1 MKAIVIY
8 DLVTSIR
15 KERKRIATMNCR
27 RWQMYYDTMT
37 GERFSVPCLTRE
49 QIKATTLPPTN
60 NGQPTKTIN
69 LWYPDRGDPVT
80 AIVPDCSLFCAI
92 EFENIKDRQTDAVMQ
107 GKMSINETK

>member
-8 DLVTSIR
+8 DLETRIR

-27 RWQMYYDTMT
+27 RWQMYYDAMT

-69 LWYPDRGDPVT
+69 LW
-80 AIVPDCSLFCAI
+80 
-92 EFENIKDRQTDAVMQ
+92 
-107 GKMSINETK
+107 